1 MPGPSDGTLGRL
13 GDPVRPCGDAR
24 SAIASG
30 VVGKFLRQTGVT
42 ARASDDGPVPSLSS
56 GELRRLWMDLLC
68 RPPFP
73 EEREAWRSATRP
85 EAVDHLLTLQEFW
98 QNWLEEQLYFFL
110 LIDNHR
116 PTTDSIQSI
125 PAEMAS
131 GRLTVLEALHRVCIS
146 SSFDRRNPGPD
157 TFVSVVMEQILGLT
171 VQDVPR
177 ELETGKRLYDG
188 RSGRFLGQGGN
199 SQADVVRIAIEDD
212 RAAPHFLRREY
223 QRLLREEPGRSD
235 LTRWARALEDRT
247 RDLASI
253 LREWLVSSA
262 YDRRLEGRL
271 PQPNRLFVRSLFVD
285 LLGRLPGEDETQRIR
300 NALDG
305 LTDAGPLR
313 ALVARILLDSGKA
326 RLPDRAKLDPEG
338 WVDELFSRL
347 LGREP
352 TSREQRAFLES
363 LAEPECRLETVV
375 YAIVSHPE
383 YQTW

>member
-1 MPGPSDGTLGRL
+1 MAKLS
-13 GDPVRPCGDAR
+13 
-24 SAIASG
+24 
-30 VVGKFLRQTGVT
+30 RQTDEA
-42 ARASDDGPVPSLSS
+42 ARASGDGPTQSLTP
-56 GELRRLWMDLLC
+56 GALRRLWMDLLC

-73 EEREAWRSATRP
+73 EEREVWSSATRSD
-85 EAVDHLLTLQEFW
+85 AVDHLLGLAEFW

-116 PTTDSIQSI
+116 PTTESVRSI
-125 PAEMAS
+125 PAEMEN
-131 GRLTVLEALHRVCIS
+131 GRLTVLEALHRICIS

-157 TFVSVVMEQILGLT
+157 TFVSVVMEQVLGLT

-188 RSGRFLGQGGN
+188 RPGRFLGREGN
-199 SQADVVRIAIEDD
+199 SQADVVRIAIEDE
-212 RAAPHFLRREY
+212 RAAPHFLRREHE
-223 QRLLREEPGRSD
+223 RLLREPPERAD
-235 LTRWARALEDRT
+235 LQRWSGELAGRT
-247 RDLASI
+247 RDLTSV

-262 YDRRLEGRL
+262 YDRRLGDRRL
-271 PQPNRLFVRSLFVD
+271 EPNRLFVRSLFVD
-285 LLGRLPGEDETQRIR
+285 LLGRLPEEEETQRIR

-305 LTDAGPLR
+305 LTDSGPLR

-326 RLPDRAKLDPEG
+326 GLPDRTKLDPAA
-338 WVDELFSRL
+338 WVVELFSRL

-352 TSREQRAFLES
+352 TSSEQRAFLES